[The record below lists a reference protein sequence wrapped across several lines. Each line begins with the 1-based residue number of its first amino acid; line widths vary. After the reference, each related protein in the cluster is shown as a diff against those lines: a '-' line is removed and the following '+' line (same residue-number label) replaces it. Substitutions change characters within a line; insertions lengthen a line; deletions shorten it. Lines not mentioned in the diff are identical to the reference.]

1 MRSGTGSCGGRE
13 ARHDALFHEP
23 SHRRTRR
30 AMSHAPETV
39 PYRSTAGWMRN
50 GPRVGPAPLPAPDG
64 FHCSR
69 SSLLLAESCL
79 LLAEATSFRRRFP
92 ACVSGLYIL
101 AIAGIGSG
109 FRTGFSGVFSSGFGL
124 RLRGCVVLAAP
135 FSAAACSASSSSVSS
150 LRAMEMISSF
160 LSGLASV
167 TPWVVRPVRLTSA
180 TLERMT
186 LPDFMMAMIWSDSS
200 TITHP
205 PGSHGLRRAAQP

>member
-1 MRSGTGSCGGRE
+1 
-13 ARHDALFHEP
+13 
-23 SHRRTRR
+23 
-30 AMSHAPETV
+30 
-39 PYRSTAGWMRN
+39 MRN

-124 RLRGCVVLAAP
+124 RLRGCVVLDCSV
-135 FSAAACSASSSSVSS
+135 FRGGLLGVILVGLLVACYGDDFVV
-150 LRAMEMISSF
+150 LVRLGERH
-160 LSGLASV
+160 
-167 TPWVVRPVRLTSA
+167 TRVVRPVRLTSA

-200 TITHP
+200 TITAP
-205 PGSHGLRRAAQP
+205 TGEPRPSASCTALTP